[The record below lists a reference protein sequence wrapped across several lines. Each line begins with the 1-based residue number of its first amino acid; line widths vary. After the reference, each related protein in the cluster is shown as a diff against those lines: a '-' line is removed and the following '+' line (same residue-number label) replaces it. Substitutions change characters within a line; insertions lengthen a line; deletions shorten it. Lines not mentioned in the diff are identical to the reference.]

1 MSTKKYL
8 SLVKFS
14 HTLFALPFSFIGFFH
29 GLAFKNSEFNWY
41 KLLLVLICM
50 VTARNAAMAFNR
62 YLDRDIDAKNSR
74 TSTRELP
81 AGMLRANAVMLFVIL
96 NCIGFVLAAGFI
108 NPLCLMLSPIALMV
122 ILGYS
127 YTKRFTALCH
137 FVLGLG
143 LALAPIGAFLAI
155 TGMFDSTIIFLAIGI
170 LLWVSGFDIIYA
182 LQDKVFDESNK
193 LRSMPVVLGVAG
205 SRKLSF
211 TLHLFSILAFSLYI
225 WLIHVEYPIF
235 GPISYLGLLVFI
247 ALVLYQHSLFN
258 PNNLSKIN
266 ADFFF
271 TNGIGSLILG
281 LSVVVDYLF

>member
-29 GLAFKNSEFNWY
+29 GLAYKNSEFNWY

-50 VTARNAAMAFNR
+50 ITARNAAMAFNR
-62 YLDRDIDAKNSR
+62 YLDRDIDAKNNRTASR
-74 TSTRELP
+74 EIP
-81 AGMLRANAVMLFVIL
+81 AGILRANAVMLFVIL

-108 NPLCLMLSPIALMV
+108 NPLCLMLSPVALLV

-127 YTKRFTALCH
+127 FTKRFTALCH

-155 TGMFDSTIIFLAIGI
+155 TGEFDSVILLLATSV

-182 LQDKVFDESNK
+182 LQDKAFDESNA
-193 LRSMPVVLGVAG
+193 LRSMPVLLGVPG

-211 TLHLFSILAFSLYI
+211 ALHLMSIVAISMYI
-225 WLIHVEYPIF
+225 WLIHVQFPIF
-235 GPISYLGLLVFI
+235 GPISYLGLIIFI

-258 PNNLSKIN
+258 PNNLSRIN
-266 ADFFF
+266 ADFFL

-281 LSVVVDYLF
+281 MSVVIDYLF